1 MFILPFFHKFKILDV
16 SKKSSSLRILEIN
29 ITPTNI
35 FFRVYS
41 LFQNL
46 LKKLEFKIFQKIRQ
60 TLE

>member
-1 MFILPFFHKFKILDV
+1 MFISLHACVTDSETDMFILPFFHKFKILDV

-46 LKKLEFKIFQKIRQ
+46 
-60 TLE
+60 

>member
-35 FFRVYS
+35 FFRVHS

-46 LKKLEFKIFQKIRQ
+46 
-60 TLE
+60 